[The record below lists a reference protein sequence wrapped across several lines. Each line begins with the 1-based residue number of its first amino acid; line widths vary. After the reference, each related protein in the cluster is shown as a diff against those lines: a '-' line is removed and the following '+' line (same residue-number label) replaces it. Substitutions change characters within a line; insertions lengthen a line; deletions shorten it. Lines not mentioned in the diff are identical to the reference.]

1 MHVNNMFYAAAIP
14 HYEGGPIAV
23 VAALSVAVV
32 LASDVDIQDASAL
45 VVSGVNAESPVLHV
59 VCTIE
64 LSPDCKELYLS
75 V

>member
-1 MHVNNMFYAAAIP
+1 MHVNNMSSAAAIP
-14 HYEGGPIAV
+14 QYEGGPIAV
-23 VAALSVAVV
+23 VAALSVV
-32 LASDVDIQDASAL
+32 ASGVDIQDESAL

-64 LSPDCKELYLS
+64 LSPYCKEPYLS